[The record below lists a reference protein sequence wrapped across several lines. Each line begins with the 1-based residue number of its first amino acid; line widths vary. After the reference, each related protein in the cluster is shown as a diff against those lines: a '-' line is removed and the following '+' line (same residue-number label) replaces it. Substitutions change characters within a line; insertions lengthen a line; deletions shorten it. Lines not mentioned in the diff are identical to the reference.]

1 MQIKDT
7 KQNWTLNVIARV
19 FVGLVFIFSS
29 FVKGVDPLGTAFKIT
44 DYLTAW
50 QFGGLSF
57 EWLEPAAPFLSMLLI
72 TLEFLVGVMLLTG
85 SFRRF
90 TAWLL
95 ALMMLF
101 FTCTTL
107 YDAISNKV
115 NDCGCFGDA
124 IKLTNWQTFWKNII
138 LDIPTIWIVLTCNL
152 RRKKRTERDTLVATF
167 AIVLM
172 VIFGLFNINNEPCI
186 DFRPWKVGNQMVDMD
201 ENLKVKSYLTYRNK
215 TTGETQEFLSEDL
228 MKKMEDPAWEESWEW
243 ESSRVE
249 DPHEIKADGFAMLDM
264 EMNDHA
270 QELIISDHYL
280 MIATLYDLEK
290 IDERA
295 ITSLQRMNEFCNE
308 NDIQLVILSSV
319 LPEKIQDFLHAQHL
333 DDLEYYFADATAIKT
348 ILRSNPGYILLKEG
362 RVIGKWHYRKARGV
376 ADMTLN

>member
-243 ESSRVE
+243 QSSRVE

-362 RVIGKWHYRKARGV
+362 KVIGKWHYRKARGV